1 MDIREREN
9 RRRRRD
15 GFKTWIQSE
24 SGSRSSL
31 SFWATVCK
39 HVVVSEAPHSVIT
52 PAVIES
58 HSSPWINNES
68 FKRKKV
74 TTSLV
79 VKNRRQCSLMILESP
94 QVSIVRRWLSLHF
107 SAGGVFIKTA
117 EENVFKICRKQTESR
132 WMVWSLE
139 NVLWTVPGFN
149 QRTLELHLQML
160 KTEWTLCILFF
171 FYILCSRLRFDL
183 QLLLPALKEDTPQ
196 WQVPNSPLDNYFL
209 SLKKL

>member
-31 SFWATVCK
+31 SFWATVYK

-171 FYILCSRLRFDL
+171 FIFYAADSDLICSSFSLHWKRTHLSGRFL
-183 QLLLPALKEDTPQ
+183 THRWIIISCL
-196 WQVPNSPLDNYFL
+196 
-209 SLKKL
+209 